1 MWLRK
6 KYIEK
11 TFMKVLTEKR
21 VLLTGGAGG
30 AGGIGT
36 KTAAR
41 FLEEGARIIILDRDQ
56 EACQCVEQQ
65 LSADEVAYR

>member
-1 MWLRK
+1 VVEK

-21 VLLTGGAGG
+21 VLITGG

-41 FLEEGARIIILDRDQ
+41 FLEEGARVIILDRDQ

>member
-21 VLLTGGAGG
+21 VLITGGAGG
-30 AGGIGT
+30 IST

-41 FLEEGARIIILDRDQ
+41 FLEEGARVIILDRDQ